1 MQTQMFTGLTH
12 VMASRV
18 NEAGTPVPNGAAC
31 LITPTTPRRNCSWG
45 QTMLPNDT
53 VAFGPFQHYV
63 GYGTAG
69 FRFQHPEGGDQ
80 TNPYPNN
87 PSGTSDFTENRWFRL
102 LGLLEVPTRQHRGIN
117 EPTLVAPYDVAAGS
131 INGSLG
137 FFRTPGKINL
147 NTLRYPD
154 IVAGLVGEPDIF
166 NMNFTPALPSGVNLP
181 ANLSV
186 PYLLARLFDRI
197 PTSMPFRRRRMQ
209 NGFSYICVTPG
220 TSGGTQPT
228 WPTAIGSTVTD
239 GSAVWT
245 PNRPLAT
252 GGSK

>member
-1 MQTQMFTGLTH
+1 MFTGLTH

-18 NEAGTPVPNGAAC
+18 PEPG
-31 LITPTTPRRNCSWG
+31 TTPLAP
-45 QTMLPNDT
+45 TPLPATPPRLTRAARGSRLHPDDPS
-53 VAFGPFQHYV
+53 VFPRLHYP

-69 FRFQHPEGGDQ
+69 FRLQHPEGGDQ

-87 PSGTSDFTENRWFRL
+87 PSGTSDLTENRWFRS
-102 LGLLEVPTRQHRGIN
+102 LGFLEVPTRSHRGID
-117 EPTLVAPYDVAAGS
+117 EPSVNVAPYQIAAGS

-181 ANLSV
+181 ANLSI
-186 PYLLARLFDRI
+186 PYLLQDI
-197 PTSMPFRRRRMQ
+197 T
-209 NGFSYICVTPG
+209 
-220 TSGGTQPT
+220 
-228 WPTAIGSTVTD
+228 GSDTVANAPPQ
-239 GSAVWT
+239 S
-245 PNRPLAT
+245 PMLAT
-252 GGSK
+252 GTPPRLVGTVHRHAGRG